1 MKQLTIVLIVF
12 LTFSTHFA
20 QKGLELDPLPIES
33 VIPNTK
39 FDAMGEAKQIL
50 DKVCSQY
57 ESFESMKVDFILT
70 TEKGNIQKS
79 DTVVG
84 TVQGEKYRISMKEQ
98 EIASDGKTVYHYH
111 KAARTLSK
119 TLTKSDQTPAQINAV
134 YPQRMLRS
142 FQKEF
147 DCYFNGEASFNGQII
162 QRLEFIP
169 RAFDQK
175 TIKINVFIDRQTS
188 QILRVSRTDKDGT
201 QFTFD
206 FRNVLIDIEINPKLF
221 VIEIS

>member
-1 MKQLTIVLIVF
+1 MKQLSILLLIFFAF
-12 LTFSTHFA
+12 LTHFA
-20 QKGLELDPLPIES
+20 QTGPETEPIPIDS
-33 VIPNTK
+33 VMPNSK
-39 FDAMGEAKQIL
+39 FDAVGEAKEIL

-57 ESFESMKVDFILT
+57 ESHESMKVDFILS
-70 TEKGNIQKS
+70 TEKGNNRKS
-79 DTVVG
+79 DTIVG

-98 EIASDGKTVYHYH
+98 EIACDGKTVYYYY
-111 KAARTLSK
+111 KESK
-119 TLTKSDQTPAQINAV
+119 TLKKSKKIPAEINAV

-142 FQKEF
+142 FEKEF

-175 TIKINVFIDRQTS
+175 IMKINVFIDRRSS

-201 QFTFD
+201 QYTFD
-206 FRNVLIDIEINPKLF
+206 FRNVLFDIKVSPKTF